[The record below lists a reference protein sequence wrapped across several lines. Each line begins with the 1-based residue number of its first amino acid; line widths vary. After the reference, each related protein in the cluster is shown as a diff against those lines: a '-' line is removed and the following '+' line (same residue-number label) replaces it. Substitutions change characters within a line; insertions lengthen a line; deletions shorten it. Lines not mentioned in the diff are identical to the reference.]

1 MRQFTLRAE
10 PKLMRRVVCGLVV
23 SLTFALPV
31 PAAEPVSETVTITL
45 QQPAF
50 PSPMQTSIL
59 GLSIT
64 AIAVVGARVSNRNSD
79 TMMYMVLASVAVTAL
94 MVVFSDRQYKAYY
107 ARVSALAEQLKRD
120 GALPLPVK
128 PG

>member
-1 MRQFTLRAE
+1 
-10 PKLMRRVVCGLVV
+10 MRRALCGLAVW
-23 SLTFALPV
+23 LTLALPAS
-31 PAAEPVSETVTITL
+31 AADPPTETITITL
-45 QQPAF
+45 QPPAF

-64 AIAVVGARVSNRNSD
+64 AIAAIGARVSNRNSD
-79 TMMYMVLASVAVTAL
+79 TMMYMVLATVAVTAL

-107 ARVSALAEQLKRD
+107 ARLAQLVEQQQRE
-120 GALPLPVK
+120 AAAPEK

>member
-1 MRQFTLRAE
+1 MR
-10 PKLMRRVVCGLVV
+10 PVYC
-23 SLTFALPV
+23 ALILAAV
-31 PAAEPVSETVTITL
+31 FVLPAAAADPPAEGEQVTIRINP
-45 QQPAF
+45 PAF

-79 TMMYMVLASVAVTAL
+79 TMMYMVLASIAVTAL
-94 MVVFSDRQYKAYY
+94 MVVFSDRQYRAYY
-107 ARVSALAEQLKRD
+107 ARVQEHLQREALVPE
-120 GALPLPVK
+120 K

>member
-1 MRQFTLRAE
+1 MR
-10 PKLMRRVVCGLVV
+10 PVYC
-23 SLTFALPV
+23 ALILAAV
-31 PAAEPVSETVTITL
+31 FVLPAAAADPPAEGEQVTIRINP
-45 QQPAF
+45 PAF

-94 MVVFSDRQYKAYY
+94 MVVFADRQYKAYY
-107 ARVSALAEQLKRD
+107 ARLRNLAEQLQ
-120 GALPLPVK
+120 AAPAVPEK

>member
-1 MRQFTLRAE
+1 
-10 PKLMRRVVCGLVV
+10 MRRAFCGLAV
-23 SLTFALPV
+23 SLILAM
-31 PAAEPVSETVTITL
+31 PASAADPPTETVTITL
-45 QQPAF
+45 HPPAF

-107 ARVSALAEQLKRD
+107 ARV
-120 GALPLPVK
+120 GALVDELNKKGVVPEK
-128 PG
+128 PE